1 MKIRPILMVTTI
13 VLILMTGACGSS
25 GDGNSGDNSGD
36 DDTGG
41 SGEIPAELNS
51 IESLAE
57 DTYDMALASDFP
69 AVSDNAAKL
78 DSDWAAFRD
87 QAKADGASDSVLT
100 QMDQAVADLRAGS
113 EAGFT
118 DPIVA
123 ARAANAV
130 SAPMPDL
137 FDLYNPKIPSA
148 VLALDYLGREVVL
161 DGMEEDFTAATSDVD
176 AIQSEWDGLRPS
188 LVDAGGSDVATAYDD
203 SLAALRQDITD
214 LNSDLLIE
222 EANVGL
228 EIVDNMETVFEG

>member
-1 MKIRPILMVTTI
+1 MQIRMTLTI
-13 VLILMTGACGSS
+13 TALILVLLTGACGSG
-25 GDGNSGDNSGD
+25 GDGNSSDSGD
-36 DDTGG
+36 DDDSSS
-41 SGEIPAELNS
+41 SGEIPSKLNA

-57 DTYDMALASDFP
+57 DTFDMALASDF
-69 AVSDNAAKL
+69 ASVADKASQL
-78 DSDWAAFRD
+78 DQDWDAFRD

-100 QMDQAVADLRAGS
+100 QMDQAVADLLDGS
-113 EAGFT
+113 DAGFT
-118 DPIVA
+118 DPVIA

-137 FDLYNPKIPSA
+137 FDLYNPQIPSA

-161 DGMEEDFTAATSDVD
+161 DGMEEDFTAALTDVD
-176 AIQSEWDGLRPS
+176 AIQAEWDGLRPS

-214 LNSDLLIE
+214 LNSDALIE

-228 EIVDNMETVFEG
+228 EIVDDMEKVFEG

>member
-1 MKIRPILMVTTI
+1 MKHSTILGI
-13 VLILMTGACGSS
+13 LALLLILFMAGCGS
-25 GDGNSGDNSGD
+25 DGGNGSSDSGD
-36 DDTGG
+36 DDSGG
-41 SGEIPAELNS
+41 TGEIPAELNS
-51 IESLAE
+51 VESLAE
-57 DTYDMALASDFP
+57 DTYDMALANDF
-69 AVSDNAAKL
+69 ASVSDNAIQL
-78 DSDWAAFRD
+78 DQDWAAFRD

-100 QMDQAVADLRAGS
+100 QMDQAVADLLAGS

-118 DPIVA
+118 DPVVA
-123 ARAANAV
+123 ARVANAV

-176 AIQSEWDGLRPS
+176 AIQSEWDGLRPL

-203 SLAALRQDITD
+203 SIAALRQDITD